1 MAIIYGKV
9 AQRIGL
15 ILAILVSGSI
25 TLFRAQLMALFTN
38 EAAVILAGETPLI
51 ILSITVLFQIVQ
63 VIIVGS
69 LRGAGDVKFVALLMF
84 VSVTI
89 VRPVLTWVLCYPL
102 NLGLPGAWLSV
113 LLDQFTRYIVSY
125 WRFREAKWTRIQV

>member
-1 MAIIYGKV
+1 
-9 AQRIGL
+9 
-15 ILAILVSGSI
+15 
-25 TLFRAQLMALFTN
+25 MALFTN

-51 ILSITVLFQIVQ
+51 ILSVTVLFQIVQ

-69 LRGAGDVKFVALLMF
+69 LRRGRRQFVALLMF

-102 NLGLPGAWLSV
+102 NLRLAGAWLSV
-113 LLDQFTRYIVSY
+113 FLDQFTRYIVSY
-125 WRFREAKWTRIQV
+125 WRFRGEVDADSSVEISGWNSRIPSFLTAGFQGNCKV

>member
-1 MAIIYGKV
+1 M
-9 AQRIGL
+9 
-15 ILAILVSGSI
+15 
-25 TLFRAQLMALFTN
+25 
-38 EAAVILAGETPLI
+38 
-51 ILSITVLFQIVQ
+51 Q

-69 LRGAGDVKFVALLMF
+69 LRGAGDVKYVALLMF